1 VLNLIESRWSLS
13 KLKLRQN
20 IYLRSFG
27 LSTGPLLLIE
37 FLRSLSPE
45 VLILQLVP
53 GVSLFFLFLGFGLQY
68 YFSVTLNRLSTKL
81 EEKKGIGTKTS
92 FYLRLRNRL
101 KSALFLFMLS
111 LFLGMTLLIPLS
123 LDSLSYDFLLPT
135 EPTSEA
141 REKKISLP
149 LSSFFNVSDKY
160 YDSIEFIASTGKEND
175 IFLERTQ
182 WKEKEEST
190 QRFETEKKIKTQEKE
205 GLEIN
210 FSNWSFTQLLS
221 IVNGILFL
229 LLFLYQSPTVV
240 KFFRYNEEGVVRF
253 FQDYKLTGFGLAIFA
268 GVITPTLDAVTQV
281 TLIFLLSTIY
291 FLYKLTINKRI
302 ISFSVNKRRN

>member
-1 VLNLIESRWSLS
+1 MLNLIESRWSLS
-13 KLKLRQN
+13 KSKLRQN
-20 IYLRSFG
+20 IYIRSLG

-37 FLRSLSPE
+37 FLRSLSSE

-68 YFSVTLNRLSTKL
+68 YFSATLNRLPTKL

-92 FYLRLRNRL
+92 FYLRVRNRL
-101 KSALFLFMLS
+101 KSTLFLFMLS

-123 LDSLSYDFLLPT
+123 LDSLSYDFLLPI
-135 EPTSEA
+135 EPTIEA
-141 REKKISLP
+141 REKNISLD
-149 LSSFFNVSDKY
+149 SSFLLKASGKSSE
-160 YDSIEFIASTGKEND
+160 SIELIDSTKEANE
-175 IFLERTQ
+175 ISLERIQ
-182 WKEKEEST
+182 WRQMKEST
-190 QRFETEKKIKTQEKE
+190 QKFEKEKKTKTQEKE
-205 GLEIN
+205 ALEIN
-210 FSNWSFTQLLS
+210 SSNWSFAQLLS

-240 KFFRYNEEGVVRF
+240 KFFRYNEKVVVRF

-268 GVITPTLDAVTQV
+268 GVITPTLDAVTQI

-302 ISFSVNKRRN
+302 ISFSINKRRN